1 MYNKV
6 LVPIMGKYCKE
17 LVESTLDLINGRN
30 IELTALYV
38 VDDSVPFLTPKNIKE
53 TMVIEL
59 KAKGKLFLNEFEE
72 MVDLE
77 NNKNISLKKRL
88 MEGKPAELIVNVAKE
103 ECIDVIVMG
112 TGKSIVDKHLL
123 GSVSEEVV
131 HFAPCTIHLV
141 RTIDGGSCKV
151 DDE

>member
-17 LVESTLDLINGRN
+17 LVESTLDLINGRK
-30 IELTALYV
+30 IELIALYV
-38 VDDSVPFLTPKNIKE
+38 VDDSVPFLTPRNIKE

-72 MVDLE
+72 MVDLK
-77 NNKNISLKKRL
+77 NNKNISFKKIL
-88 MEGKPAELIVNVAKE
+88 TEGNPAEEIVRIAKE

-131 HFAPCTIHLV
+131 HFSPCTIHLV
-141 RTIDGGSCKV
+141 RTIENKEC
-151 DDE
+151 ETRN